1 MPLKKDRNANPLLDR
16 KLAIHVL
23 KSLEADVMIATIH
36 VGRQE
41 NSVCNTEYWG
51 DLTGRFSHG
60 NDVVADWLGFDR
72 DQRGCEEV

>member
-1 MPLKKDRNANPLLDR
+1 MPLKKDRKANPLLDR

-41 NSVCNTEYWG
+41 NSVCNTEDWG
-51 DLTGRFSHG
+51 DLTGHSSNG
-60 NDVVADWLGFDR
+60 NDVAHWLGFDR
-72 DQRGCEEV
+72 H

>member
-1 MPLKKDRNANPLLDR
+1 
-16 KLAIHVL
+16 
-23 KSLEADVMIATIH
+23 MIATIH